1 MGIDIGGNVFDAT
14 DFNPSGEAASPTVVT
29 RGLVLWLDGGNDS
42 SYSNTSNYYDCG
54 YGCQYYSSNPGC
66 TNCNT
71 QWKDMSGNGFDGT
84 LNGGMGISYDRGG
97 GSMFFDASN
106 DFVSVGNIGSFST
119 FTVEIWFKSDS
130 VSNYRNPIDCNWL
143 VFNGGAS
150 GYSNIGP
157 RLEQDSNGTL
167 GWVVGDAAG
176 NYTGVNVVPSG
187 LSSSAIHC
195 AVITKTGASSFLS
208 YYNGANVTSTTF
220 SNWTGTMGNVN
231 IGRGFST
238 SGERWFNGGVSIVRI
253 YNRALSATE
262 ILQNYNNGR
271 ARFGV

>member
-1 MGIDIGGNVFDAT
+1 MGIDLGGNIFFAN

-29 RGLVLWLDGGNDS
+29 RGLVLWLDGGNNA
-42 SYSNTSNYYDCG
+42 SYINSSNYYDCG
-54 YGCQYYSSNPGC
+54 YGCQYYSSDPGC

-84 LNGGMGISYDRGG
+84 LNGGMGISYNNGG

-106 DFVSVGNIGSFST
+106 DFVSVGNVGSFST

-187 LSSSAIHC
+187 LNSALTHC

-208 YYNGANVTSTTF
+208 YYNGNNVSSTSF
-220 SNWTGTMGNVN
+220 SNWTGTMSNVN

-271 ARFGV
+271 ARYGV